1 MVAFFCVPSYC
12 RRMNKNV
19 RLDNDLRFEWYV
31 AALRQYRG
39 REGHCRVPALHTEV
53 LEGMEIKLGSF
64 VSYTRQRRKKILGAQ
79 DAADTPA
86 QVEKARQSAR
96 KFSGRARELES
107 ISGWEWGPLSPG
119 PVSKTNRNRAI
130 KGEYADGASVKSL
143 ADKHDL
149 SRQRVHQIVGPRAY
163 AG

>member
-53 LEGMEIKLGSF
+53 LEGMEVKLGSF
-64 VSYTRQRRKKILGAQ
+64 VSYTRQRRKKILVAQ
-79 DAADTPA
+79 DVADTPGEI
-86 QVEKARQSAR
+86 EKARQSAR

-119 PVSKTNRNRAI
+119 PVSKTNRNRFI
-130 KGEYADGASVKSL
+130 KSEYGNGASVKSL
-143 ADKHDL
+143 ADKYEL
-149 SRQRVHQIVGPRAY
+149 SRQRVHQIVGPRTL

>member
-1 MVAFFCVPSYC
+1 
-12 RRMNKNV
+12 MNKNV